1 MYRITRLNRDGDTVA
16 DLVQAAIT
24 SSLQCGDNQ
33 YLAIR
38 GINSVIRQVVKN
50 PDTIRVMTQSEFGY
64 DGVIDGND
72 KNLPDSLNPLEVE
85 WFDSSFVI
93 ADYAKLLAW
102 TRKAHIE
109 ANKGRTVVMLLP
121 ARTNTRWFHSQVL
134 PCASEIRFIKGY
146 LTMKGETRR
155 NPLPDCLAIYNK
167 VVAALPAQPSSGFA
181 LIGMKTSFTDDRNDV
196 LVEESEE
203 EEEDDDQN

>member
-24 SSLQCGDNQ
+24 SSLKSGDNQ

-38 GINSVIRQVVKN
+38 GMNSVIRQVVKS

-64 DGVIDGND
+64 EGVIDGHD
-72 KNLPDSLNPLEVE
+72 KTLPDNLNPLEVD
-85 WFDSSFVI
+85 WYDSSFVI

-121 ARTNTRWFHSQVL
+121 ARTNTRWFHNYVL
-134 PCASEIRFIKGY
+134 PYASEIRFIKGY
-146 LTMKGETRR
+146 LTMKGESRR
-155 NPLPDCLAIYNK
+155 NPLPDCLVIYNK
-167 VVAALPAQPSSGFA
+167 VVSTLPVQPSSNFA
-181 LIGMKTSFTDDRNDV
+181 IIGMKTSFTDDHNDV
-196 LVEESEE
+196 LVEESDEE
-203 EEEDDDQN
+203 SDEQN